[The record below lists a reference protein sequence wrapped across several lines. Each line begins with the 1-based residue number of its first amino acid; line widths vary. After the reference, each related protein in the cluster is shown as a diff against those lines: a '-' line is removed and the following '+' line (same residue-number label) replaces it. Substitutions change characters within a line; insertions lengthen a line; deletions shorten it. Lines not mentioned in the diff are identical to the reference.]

1 MIVDSSALV
10 AIALDEEMAEEL
22 LFKLSTSE
30 LPAIGAPTLTEVALV
45 LQTRLGKTSDK
56 LVERLVR
63 TFKIQVIPF
72 TEAHALEAAA
82 AHRRFGRGRHPAR
95 LNFGDCMS
103 YAVAKIAGEPLLC
116 VGDDFPQ
123 TDLELA

>member
-95 LNFGDCMS
+95 LNFGDCMT